1 MCPLSFA
8 FCERI
13 FIVLFY
19 QNTQSMGIRVFLILN
34 CYFNFELLIVN
45 FFAKL
50 LCMSKCAVIHVEK
63 NENILDF
70 ARFLTESGWTILS
83 ANKTEDLLKK
93 EKIPVTREQA
103 LIENGLYLNDNSG
116 LIQRILTSD
125 YKNINEQEEK
135 KSRDKADIYIICM
148 NLMPSLATNV
158 SSQEISGLVSPQ
170 DFYISTILRN
180 SIMNYK
186 NVLILTDPA
195 DYKEA
200 MIQLRTDNITKE
212 FRLYLASKALNLLS
226 AYDSGIYFSLQ
237 SNLDY
242 TKDFPNYLSFP
253 FVKHIPLHGG
263 SNPQQVSCLYK
274 YPNDTGAVSGFR
286 KVSGKE
292 LNYNII
298 SDVSLAWEQI
308 SSLYENLKNQY
319 TVKSQNSDG
328 YNFTTQFTPLTGIVF
343 TIAIKYKSILGAA
356 LSSNVHDSFINTYKY
371 DSNTIKDVTLGCSSV
386 IDESAALEIVNGNF
400 VAIVA
405 PEFTPGAKQILSA
418 NKNIRLIPTAK
429 ISCSPYE
436 LELLN
441 GGMLFQSKDSVI
453 FDHWY
458 VKTKNRPSQ
467 YLTDEMAFGMLLAMG
482 ARSYTCI
489 LLKNNMITGI
499 AQACKSAEKAVDY
512 ALMDA
517 KEMMQREKSNDS
529 VADLIVCDS
538 SVTLTD
544 SIKELIDSGVKAI
557 IQTGFTSGNDEFID
571 YCNEHE
577 VVMIYTLMPHIS
589 Y

>member
-1 MCPLSFA
+1 
-8 FCERI
+8 
-13 FIVLFY
+13 
-19 QNTQSMGIRVFLILN
+19 
-34 CYFNFELLIVN
+34 
-45 FFAKL
+45 
-50 LCMSKCAVIHVEK
+50 MSKCAVIHVEK

-70 ARFLTESGWTILS
+70 ARFLSESGWTILS

-103 LIENGLYLNDNSG
+103 LIENGLYLNDSSA
-116 LIQRILTSD
+116 LIQRILGAD
-125 YKNINEQEEK
+125 YKNINEQDEK
-135 KSRDKADIYIICM
+135 KSKDKSNIYLVCM
-148 NLMPSLATNV
+148 NIMPSLAPNV
-158 SSQEISGLVSPQ
+158 SSQGITSIANPQ
-170 DFYISTILRN
+170 NFYISSILR
-180 SIMNYK
+180 SSFMNYQ

-212 FRLYLASKALNLLS
+212 FRLYLASKALNLIS

-253 FVKHIPLHGG
+253 FVKQLPLHGG
-263 SNPQQVSCLYK
+263 SNPQQNSCLYK
-274 YPNDTGAVSGFR
+274 FPNDTGAVSGFR

-319 TVKSQNSDG
+319 TVKSQNSEG

-356 LSSNVHDSFINTYKY
+356 LSSNVHDSFMNTYKY

-386 IDESAALEIVNGNF
+386 VDEAAAEEIVKGNF

-405 PEFTPGAKQILSA
+405 PDFTPEARQILSA

-482 ARSYTCI
+482 ARSYSCV
-489 LLKNNMITGI
+489 LLKNNTITGI
-499 AQACKSAEKAVDY
+499 AQACKSAEKAVDF
-512 ALMDA
+512 ALLDA
-517 KEMMQREKSNDS
+517 KEIIARGQNSDS
-529 VADLIVCDS
+529 PADLIVCDS
-538 SVTLTD
+538 SVTLCD

-557 IQTGFTSGNDEFID
+557 IQTGFTSGDDEFID
-571 YCNEHE
+571 YCNKHE